1 MDYFKIFSLV
11 FMIFITYKLYSNECK
26 MMEGF
31 EGSTQSLGGVDDTN
45 AINTLAQIARKL
57 MDKGLTIPGD
67 INVQGVIQSSVG
79 KWNTSSD
86 GKNRTHYG
94 NNENSYYGSGNGVHN
109 FRTGANGDGPDGV
122 VIGPGVVNINGGG
135 DVEEFVRK

>member
-1 MDYFKIFSLV
+1 
-11 FMIFITYKLYSNECK
+11 

-79 KWNTSSD
+79 KWNTSAD

-122 VIGPGVVNINGGG
+122 VIGPGVVNINGGSILYKKNVVKKPIKAKIVIFPKSP
-135 DVEEFVRK
+135 DDPK